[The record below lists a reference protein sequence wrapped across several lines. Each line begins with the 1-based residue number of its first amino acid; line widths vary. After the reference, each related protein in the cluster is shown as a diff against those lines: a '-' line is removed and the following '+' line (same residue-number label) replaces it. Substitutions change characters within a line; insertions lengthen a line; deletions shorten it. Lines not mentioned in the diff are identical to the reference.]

1 MKENFTKIRMVSLLF
16 LALWL
21 ATSRADAQ
29 ETVSVLKGRIVDEQ
43 VNEPLVGALVVIKGT
58 KDATYSDISGEYEI
72 RTKEEFPFT
81 VVVSYF
87 GYGTKEI
94 EVFEE
99 QTGFEIFLRPD
110 NVLSEVVVT
119 AAGIKNERKALGYS
133 VTEVKGDELVK
144 AREPNIV
151 QSLSGKVA
159 GVQISNGG
167 GSPGGASNIRIRGSA
182 SILGNNAP
190 LFIVD
195 GIPVDNATQDILGN
209 ISNAFSLATPSNRGV
224 DINSDDV
231 ENLTVLKG
239 PAAAALYG
247 IRAANGAVIIT
258 TKRGSRITDKKL
270 TVEFSNSLTV
280 DQLNRRLQP
289 RQKRYSNGLNGQ
301 YIQPGQPGSDEN
313 WGAPI
318 ESLTYSNLPS
328 QFDRN
333 GQIVDRNDPN
343 SNGVPLNN
351 YDNEKNFFVNGVTQ
365 NYYLGIY
372 GNTDK
377 AGYYASLGRL
387 YQTGVIP
394 TTDFYRT
401 TFRFNADY
409 DVTEKLKVAGGINY
423 INSGSNNRALM
434 GGYNTNV
441 IRALINTPTNFDI
454 TNGLDRPYDNPDSYL
469 LTPTVARPWGDSRS
483 YANGRG
489 WDSPYWSLNMNPQ
502 KDENNRF
509 LGFVEGNYTILP
521 WLTSTVRYG
530 IDSYQDVRKGGF
542 SRGTSGVV
550 AGTINDVIYTRR
562 DYNTD
567 VILTANRDLNR
578 DLNLNVIVGHN
589 YYNSYRNQISTRGD
603 GLIVPGNFNIS
614 NASTTV
620 TFNNTHRRE
629 LAAGYADVRLGYK
642 KWLFVEVTGRNEWT
656 STLAKG
662 KNSFFYPSV
671 GSSFIFSDAFK
682 IKSPVLTYG
691 KVRGSYAQV
700 GNDADPYSLTTYYN
714 TTSTSGWIQ
723 SSIAFPFTS
732 QAGLSNANNVGD
744 IRYVQGNPD
753 LKPERISTWEIGTDL
768 GFFRNR
774 AALDVVYYNNVS
786 RDQILPQSIPA
797 STGFAYTLINGG
809 EISNQGI
816 EAALRVTPVKSKSIT
831 WNSSV
836 IYSKNVSK
844 VISVAPG
851 AQNVSFGGVFVD
863 TRAQVGDA
871 YGTFYAIDVKRNDK
885 GEIVIDDNPFLA
897 DGVTPNPNYGYP
909 IVNSAATKV
918 GDPNPKFNLGWRNE
932 FNFDLKK
939 YGDINLSFLFDVRYG
954 FDIFNAPR
962 LQMVFNG
969 VDASTENRG
978 ENYVFDGVKNS
989 DGTQNDLGVVIGQS
1003 WYRRTFDI
1011 PGLYV
1016 EKDLYWL
1023 RLRDVNLTYTLPE
1036 KFVKSIG
1043 LSKASLTFTARNFLL
1058 ATNYTGS
1065 DPDLGTRQGQANYSG
1080 IDFWTTPNTRSIG
1093 TALNIVF

>member
-1 MKENFTKIRMVSLLF
+1 MKEHFTKLKLVTLVF
-16 LALWL
+16 LSIWIAGSN
-21 ATSRADAQ
+21 AMAQ
-29 ETVSVLKGRIVDEQ
+29 DGDNIVKGVITDEQ
-43 VNEPLVGALVVIKGT
+43 IKEPIAGALVQIKGT
-58 KDATYSDISGEYEI
+58 KDAVLTDEDGAYEI
-72 RTKEEFPFT
+72 KTKAEYPFT

-87 GYGTKEI
+87 GYGSKEV

-99 QTGFEIFLRPD
+99 QSSLEIFLRPD
-110 NVLSEVVVT
+110 NVLSEVVIT
-119 AAGIKNERKALGYS
+119 AAGIKNERKALGYT
-133 VTEVKGDELVK
+133 VTEVKGEDLVK

-195 GIPVDNATQDILGN
+195 GIPVDNSVQDILPN

-258 TKRGSRITDKKL
+258 TKRGSHQTDKKF
-270 TVEFSNSLTV
+270 TVEFSNSITV
-280 DQLNRRLQP
+280 EQINRRLQP
-289 RQKRYSNGLNGQ
+289 RQTKFSNGLNVQ
-301 YIQPGQPGSDEN
+301 YILPGQPGSDEN
-313 WGAPI
+313 WGALLDT
-318 ESLTYSNLPS
+318 LTYSNLPS
-328 QFDRN
+328 NFDKN
-333 GQIVDRNDPN
+333 GQIVGRNNPN
-343 SNGVPLNN
+343 SNGVPVNS
-351 YDNEKNFFVNGVTQ
+351 YDNIDNFFVKGVTQ

-409 DVTEKLKVAGGINY
+409 DVSKKLKVAGGVNY

-441 IRALINTPTNFDI
+441 VRALINSPTNFDI
-454 TNGLDRPYDNPDSYL
+454 TNGLDKPYNNPESYL
-469 LTPTVARPWGDSRS
+469 LPATTARPWGDSRS

-502 KDENNRF
+502 TDDNNRF
-509 LGFVEGNYTILP
+509 LSFVEGNYTILP

-550 AGTINDVIYTRR
+550 AGTINDITFTRR

-567 VILTANRDLNR
+567 VILTANRDLNE
-578 DLNLNVIVGHN
+578 DFNLNVIVGHN

-614 NASTTV
+614 NASTTA
-620 TFNNTHRRE
+620 TFNNTLRRE
-629 LAAGYADVRLGYK
+629 LVAGYGDVRLGYK
-642 KWLFVEVTGRNEWT
+642 KWLYLEVTGRNEWT

-671 GSSFIFSDAFK
+671 GSSFIFSDAFQ

-691 KVRGSYAQV
+691 KVRGTYAQV
-700 GNDADPYSLTTYYN
+700 GNDADPYSLSTYYN

-723 SSIAFPFTS
+723 SSIAFPFTN
-732 QAGLSNANNVGD
+732 QAGLSNANTIGD
-744 IRYVQGNPD
+744 ARYVQGNPN

-768 GFFRNR
+768 GFFNNR
-774 AALDVVYYNNVS
+774 TALDFVYYNNRS
-786 RDQILPQSIPA
+786 KDQILPQSIPS
-797 STGFAYTLINGG
+797 STGYSYTLINGG

-816 EAALRVTPVKSKSIT
+816 EAALRVTPVKSKSLV
-831 WNSSV
+831 WNSTV
-836 IYSKNVSK
+836 IYSKNISK

-851 AQNVSFGGVFVD
+851 SQNVSFGGVFVD
-863 TRAQVGDA
+863 ARAQVGEA
-871 YGTFYAIDVKRNDK
+871 YGTFYAIDVKRNDQ
-885 GEIVIDDNPFLA
+885 GQMVIDDNPFLA

-918 GDPNPKFNLGWRNE
+918 GDPNPKFNASWRNE
-932 FNFDLKK
+932 FNVNLKK
-939 YGDINLSFLFDVRYG
+939 HGEISLSFLLDARYG

-989 DGTQNDLGVVIGQS
+989 DGASNDVNVVIGQS
-1003 WYRRTFDI
+1003 WYRKTFDI

-1023 RLRDVNLTYTLPE
+1023 RLRDVNITYTLPQ
-1036 KFVKSIG
+1036 KFIKSIG

-1058 ATNYTGS
+1058 TTNYTGS
-1065 DPDLGTRQGQANYSG
+1065 DPDLGTRQGQSNFSG
-1080 IDFWTTPNTRSIG
+1080 MDFWTTPNTRSIG